1 MRKDTSDVWHGKYD
15 EETLDE
21 KLTKA
26 MSAGDVIHDFV
37 HSDDP
42 KFKGKSTKQR
52 QKMALGAYYGM
63 HPEKKKRLEEMAS
76 RVKKTSA
83 HRKMAKDVNTATRE
97 ALHAEKGE
105 SETML
110 VTRKGDPRAAAG
122 GGVMRISKKKYD
134 PTIHNRASE

>member
-1 MRKDTSDVWHGKYD
+1 MTIVVYLKNQKRKETGNDTTIVVVVVVVVYFKNQKRKETGKDTLSLMFILMK
-15 EETLDE
+15 
-21 KLTKA
+21 
-26 MSAGDVIHDFV
+26 
-37 HSDDP
+37 
-42 KFKGKSTKQR
+42 
-52 QKMALGAYYGM
+52 
-63 HPEKKKRLEEMAS
+63 PEKKKRLEEMAS
-76 RVKKTSA
+76 RVKKTTA